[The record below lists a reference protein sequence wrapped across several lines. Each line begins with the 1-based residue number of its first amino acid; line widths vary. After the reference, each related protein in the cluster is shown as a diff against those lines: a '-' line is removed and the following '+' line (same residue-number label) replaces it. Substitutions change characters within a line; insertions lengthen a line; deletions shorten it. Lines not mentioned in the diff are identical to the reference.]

1 MSPMGKKWT
10 NSGRAEVP
18 HMETRLWCE
27 RKKNGMLR
35 KQKQHVFTP
44 WKKTGQMM
52 NTDEGTLGGKEDV

>member
-1 MSPMGKKWT
+1 
-10 NSGRAEVP
+10 
-18 HMETRLWCE
+18 METRLWCE